1 MKRLLIFGLAA
12 TALMGYAETV
22 TLTRGDNN
30 ATTTS
35 FNGVGGWSDG
45 LSPHDDAD
53 YLVALGTGSV
63 IRTPNS
69 NSGDY
74 SCTFAGN
81 SLQLGE
87 VGGAKGKLIHK
98 SKGNCVITHNNLILA
113 NGQYSH
119 GDGSQTCNVKGTCT
133 VISPESAPFQ
143 MQGSGNG
150 GDRKMLW
157 NVAMTGDVGTMFEV
171 SRTSGE
177 NDGRYICFL
186 GGDNT
191 GYFGKMQANGANMYL
206 GFSNTE
212 AVGGPLETFTPDAI
226 NLVNKGVLSA
236 ADTDGVVIARENG
249 GITADDSG
257 CTIFVGNRVD
267 FKATFQMPII
277 GGPMEKRGSGIAIFD
292 AAWNAGNLT
301 VTQGS
306 FGFTQGIEIGAD
318 CTTFTTLAG
327 ATFSADQ
334 DQLNG
339 RTMLNNG
346 SFNPAGIGTVGSVTL
361 GSGHT
366 VSNLMFDVSLSDSDC
381 VTLTE
386 AENVTAWPM
395 QIGLTGYG
403 MAQRYPVLKIPTSI
417 RTVTL
422 EDFIDVSVA
431 DPREQVTSSIAIET
445 DDDTGIQTVYLCQ
458 SFQVINQIVNDK
470 YFTDAT
476 AWEDGQAAHAG
487 AAYVTYAK
495 LLRTSV
501 GTANDVTFPG
511 ESLYIYG
518 NSGTRADLRIKD
530 KSLTVNDLRM
540 GQKTIVTGGAGS
552 SGVTSQTLYGNVTI
566 LAPDNMKANFAT
578 EANRTFTVAANL
590 HGTGCACA
598 TSYSTT
604 SRAYVYVTGDN
615 TDFTGTWQIGDNE
628 RTSSGYPIMYI
639 SSKANIGSNPA
650 TRQAHGLYIYN
661 YGVLSVQESLTLD
674 DENRVVCFNNGFVE
688 VPEGKTLTITSE
700 TVWNG
705 KATKTGAG
713 TLALGNEKRT
723 SNAKNMDIKAGYF
736 KPLTVEAIGGL
747 QLTFY
752 NGSAYLLDKD
762 PADELL
768 GEFGLVDG
776 NNSAITLADGAENLQ
791 VEIDFGGIAPYGSFS
806 VPLFSITAAA
816 AEKIRGKIAVANCP
830 RSYTVTIQEDVST
843 WTSTSSGTTTEF
855 QRFSAVF
862 TDISGTIIMLK

>member
-1 MKRLLIFGLAA
+1 MNRRFF
-12 TALMGYAETV
+12 ALE
-22 TLTRGDNN
+22 
-30 ATTTS
+30 
-35 FNGVGGWSDG
+35 
-45 LSPHDDAD
+45 
-53 YLVALGTGSV
+53 
-63 IRTPNS
+63 
-69 NSGDY
+69 
-74 SCTFAGN
+74 
-81 SLQLGE
+81 
-87 VGGAKGKLIHK
+87 
-98 SKGNCVITHNNLILA
+98 
-113 NGQYSH
+113 
-119 GDGSQTCNVKGTCT
+119 
-133 VISPESAPFQ
+133 
-143 MQGSGNG
+143 
-150 GDRKMLW
+150 
-157 NVAMTGDVGTMFEV
+157 
-171 SRTSGE
+171 
-177 NDGRYICFL
+177 
-186 GGDNT
+186 
-191 GYFGKMQANGANMYL
+191 
-206 GFSNTE
+206 
-212 AVGGPLETFTPDAI
+212 
-226 NLVNKGVLSA
+226 
-236 ADTDGVVIARENG
+236 

-552 SGVTSQTLYGNVTI
+552 SGVTSQTLYGNGLSCGI
-566 LAPDNMKANFAT
+566 
-578 EANRTFTVAANL
+578 R
-590 HGTGCACA
+590 
-598 TSYSTT
+598 
-604 SRAYVYVTGDN
+604 SRLRLMA
-615 TDFTGTWQIGDNE
+615 
-628 RTSSGYPIMYI
+628 RSGRRQ
-639 SSKANIGSNPA
+639 SGEPA
-650 TRQAHGLYIYN
+650 TWYPSRRRLAA
-661 YGVLSVQESLTLD
+661 GVRACMSPRWACRIST
-674 DENRVVCFNNGFVE
+674 
-688 VPEGKTLTITSE
+688 
-700 TVWNG
+700 
-705 KATKTGAG
+705 ATRRRAKRCS
-713 TLALGNEKRT
+713 TLAMRRPRQKSRC
-723 SNAKNMDIKAGYF
+723 AM
-736 KPLTVEAIGGL
+736 TV
-747 QLTFY
+747 
-752 NGSAYLLDKD
+752 
-762 PADELL
+762 
-768 GEFGLVDG
+768 
-776 NNSAITLADGAENLQ
+776 
-791 VEIDFGGIAPYGSFS
+791 
-806 VPLFSITAAA
+806 
-816 AEKIRGKIAVANCP
+816 
-830 RSYTVTIQEDVST
+830 
-843 WTSTSSGTTTEF
+843 
-855 QRFSAVF
+855 
-862 TDISGTIIMLK
+862 